1 MIFFSVILFPDH
13 FPLFYLILHN
23 IPDRQTSVHLWL
35 SALAPGRD
43 LSSWATW
50 AKGYHRVKPDG
61 NGNIKTVTNTDNQL
75 FKNPTC

>member
-1 MIFFSVILFPDH
+1 MSV
-13 FPLFYLILHN
+13 Y
-23 IPDRQTSVHLWL
+23 LWL